1 MCALLLSDCADG
13 AVKCGRPANAGSLV
27 IKENIAKPIRVDE
40 YSRKTRLDYLEV
52 LFAVASQMALPSNL
66 SLSPDVRHAAQWLQ
80 VAAVPSCPQPPM
92 CSSRTLLPPAFKLRP
107 TISIGEYQHRLAVLI
122 SHSRPAQQPL
132 RPVTVAAA
140 ARRRSQSDDVSSGK
154 QSAGSATARTVKGFK
169 RTSDSKSSRFAVSD
183 MALKQ

>member
-66 SLSPDVRHAAQWLQ
+66 SLSP
-80 VAAVPSCPQPPM
+80 SCPQPPM
-92 CSSRTLLPPAFKLRP
+92 CSARTLLPPAFKLRP